1 MPKVKHKTFFN
12 ISLLRALRRRHG
24 LTQEALADKLGVNQQ
39 TVADWERGAHCPNE
53 ANFLELGDLF
63 RIDPTLFL
71 SRGQRLAWE
80 NYQLFL
86 ITESSRELTEEEAK
100 AKEAARKDVTLLN
113 AVPGVI
119 EVDVMPTEAETRDAT
134 LLGGG
139 KRDKQKT

>member
-1 MPKVKHKTFFN
+1 M
-12 ISLLRALRRRHG
+12 
-24 LTQEALADKLGVNQQ
+24 
-39 TVADWERGAHCPNE
+39 WENGQHCPND
-53 ANFLELGDLF
+53 ANFYQLGDLF

-86 ITESSRELTEEEAK
+86 ITESARELTEEEAK

-119 EVDVMPTEAETRDAT
+119 EVDVMPTEAETRDAA
-134 LLGGG
+134 LIGGP
-139 KRDKQKT
+139 KRDDKKT